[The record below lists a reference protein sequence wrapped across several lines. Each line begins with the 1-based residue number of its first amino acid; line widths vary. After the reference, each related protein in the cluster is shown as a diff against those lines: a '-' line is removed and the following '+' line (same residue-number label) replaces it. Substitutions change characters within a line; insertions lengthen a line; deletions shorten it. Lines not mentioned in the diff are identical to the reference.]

1 MANPALVLFVMGF
14 VAAPLL
20 GAVLFQLPNSL
31 GALIGLALAVFLAS
45 ALALYLQERS
55 TLASLAALW
64 TGWVLAVVMVAQ
76 ALRRRLPGAANSR
89 WTKRGALLACA
100 LPWFGL
106 ALAQMMD

>member
-1 MANPALVLFVMGF
+1 MGNPALILFVMGF

-20 GAVLFQLPNSL
+20 GAALLQLPNTL
-31 GALIGLALAVFLAS
+31 GALIALALAVFLAS
-45 ALALYLQERS
+45 ALALFLQERS
-55 TLASLAALW
+55 ALASLAALW

-76 ALRRRLPGAANSR
+76 ALRRRLPGAVHSR
-89 WTKRGALLACA
+89 WTKRGALVACA